1 MDEGFH
7 SRPCARR
14 PRGAQHLDQRSGFS
28 WSRSMLLSIQA
39 LTRPDDAHATKNC
52 AFLRSALR
60 YRRHRRE
67 RRVRRAGSRKRAVY
81 RTPCRITGLRP
92 CERRPSGAQHLDQRS
107 GASWSRC
114 LACVCSDPPGRRAR
128 DGELRVLSICT
139 EISPTPTRTANE
151 TRGIAETRSF
161 VSRRICNRP
170 GARRPRGAQ
179 HLDQRSGASWSRC
192 SLCGSSPARTT
203 RTRRRTAR
211 CFDPSRPRSVCL
223 YSSPVP
229 ISLARTRPHAFS
241 LHPPS
246 SLASPPSS
254 PLLPRFLGR
263 SNCAVPE
270 DSEPIIFLARNGA
283 QCQLARDF
291 LAPAA
296 SSLPRASPHARCA
309 PPPRAPPGSRARS
322 RAPPARSSRA
332 AAAPSGAPLVA
343 ARSVRSRLAPPAAV
357 RTTTVRS
364 ISPRSPSGWR
374 ICGAR
379 KPPARARRCG

>member
-1 MDEGFH
+1 M
-7 SRPCARR
+7 SLCASS
-14 PRGAQHLDQRSGFS
+14 A
-28 WSRSMLLSIQA
+28 
-39 LTRPDDAHATKNC
+39 
-52 AFLRSALR
+52 RSATPR
-60 YRRHRRE
+60 SAGRRSL
-67 RRVRRAGSRKRAVY
+67 VKMKTVS
-81 RTPCRITGLRP
+81 
-92 CERRPSGAQHLDQRS
+92 SGAR
-107 GASWSRC
+107 
-114 LACVCSDPPGRRAR
+114 PPGRRAR
-128 DGELRVLSICT
+128 DGELRVLSTCT
-139 EISPTPTRTANE
+139 EESSTPTRTANE
-151 TRGIAETRSF
+151 TRGIAETRSWS
-161 VSRRICNRP
+161 VPSTRVPVRVVQAERNISI
-170 GARRPRGAQ
+170 
-179 HLDQRSGASWSRC
+179 SGAGLPGRDA
-192 SLCGSSPARTT
+192 LGVLAFRRSPARTT

-211 CFDPSRPRSVCL
+211 SYDLSRPRSVCL

-254 PLLPRFLGR
+254 PLLPRFLGTTY
-263 SNCAVPE
+263 CAVPE
-270 DSEPIIFLARNGA
+270 ISEPFFFLARNGA
-283 QCQLARDF
+283 ECQLARDF

-296 SSLPRASPHARCA
+296 SSRPRASPHARCA

-322 RAPPARSSRA
+322 RAPPTRSSRA